1 MQTNFKDKKDDM
13 QVLESKQKMD
23 MEKEKFTN
31 TKDDDT

>member
-1 MQTNFKDKKDDM
+1 METNFKDKRDDM
-13 QVLESKQKMD
+13 QLLESKRKMD

>member
-1 MQTNFKDKKDDM
+1 MEANFKDKRDDM
-13 QVLESKQKMD
+13 QLLESEQKMD

>member
-1 MQTNFKDKKDDM
+1 METNFKDKRDDM
-13 QVLESKQKMD
+13 QLLESKQKMD